1 MSLIDSFPNL
11 EYDHAIFGIMGK
23 ASTGLLPQNRDLT
36 VNISDMSALDYER
49 WIMVH
54 ISLVSCLLFLPCK
67 ENFSLKRSRIF
78 PSWSQG
84 ILVDETIILSGI
96 SAECT
101 QTCPKNVGSFGLL
114 CSKCY
119 FLHLVFAIK
128 SPLFTDTGKCNTHR
142 DQSSKMADSE
152 DCAHRM
158 MPLRKYNL
166 QNFVGKE

>member
-1 MSLIDSFPNL
+1 MGNIVLHCFTMSLIDSFPNL
-11 EYDHAIFGIMGK
+11 EYDHAIFGIVGK

-84 ILVDETIILSGI
+84 ILVDDTIRDFGRMNTDLSQKWRFVR
-96 SAECT
+96 SA
-101 QTCPKNVGSFGLL
+101 LL
-114 CSKCY
+114 KM
-119 FLHLVFAIK
+119 
-128 SPLFTDTGKCNTHR
+128 LFSTPCVRNQVATIHR
-142 DQSSKMADSE
+142 HWEM
-152 DCAHRM
+152 
-158 MPLRKYNL
+158 
-166 QNFVGKE
+166 